1 MRRQLRVLVVEDSEF
16 DAHVMVNLLKRA
28 GYDPHMERVET
39 AQALAESVS
48 SKPWDIVLADYN
60 LPTFNALE
68 ALKLIQAAH
77 LDIPF
82 IIVSG
87 GIGEDIAV
95 AAMKAGA
102 HDYLM
107 KGNLHRLAPAVE
119 RELREA
125 SIRAEQRQAKKA
137 LQESEER
144 YRLLWE
150 TSPDGVILMDEGC
163 HILFLNPA
171 VEEVFGFTQDELIEK
186 PFAMLQPER
195 LRGLLRTRL
204 EETLQAGAVRLRW
217 RNLETLG
224 LRRNQTEFPM
234 EISMSDMLLEG
245 RRRFVCFIRDIT
257 DRKRAEAELRES
269 QEQFKT
275 AREIQQRLF
284 PKSAPALPG
293 FDIAGASY
301 SANAAGGDYFDY
313 LPLPRGQLAVVV
325 GDVSGHGVGPALLMA
340 ETRAY
345 LRALT
350 GQPENVGEILTRA
363 NAILAEDVGASRF
376 ITLFIARI
384 DPTTRTLHYASA
396 GHPPAYV
403 LNAAGQVKHSLPRT
417 GLPLGRRPNTHYKES
432 EAFPLEP
439 GDLILLVT
447 DGIEEAAA
455 PDESLFG
462 TDRLLEVA
470 RRDADQPA
478 ARVVQNLYEAVN
490 AFSGKGPQLDDV
502 TAIAIRVL
510 PPAPSSA
517 S

>member
-1 MRRQLRVLVVEDSEF
+1 MKRQLRVLVVEDSEF
-16 DAHVMVNLLKRA
+16 DAHVMVNLLRRA
-28 GYDPHMERVET
+28 GYDPYMERVET
-39 AQALAESVS
+39 GASLSESVS
-48 SKPWDIVLADYN
+48 SKTWDLILADYN
-60 LPTFNALE
+60 LPGFNALD
-68 ALKLIQAAH
+68 ALKITQAAH

-107 KGNLHRLAPAVE
+107 KGNLHRLAPVVE

-125 SIRAEQRQAKKA
+125 SIRSEQRQAKRA

-150 TSPDGVILMDEGC
+150 TSPDGVILMDENC
-163 HILFLNPA
+163 HIQFLNPA
-171 VEEVFGFTQDELIEK
+171 VEEVFRYTQDELIQK
-186 PFAMLQPER
+186 SFSMLQPSR
-195 LRGLLRTRL
+195 LADLLRARL
-204 EETLQAGAVRLRW
+204 EETLGAGAMRVRW
-217 RNLETLG
+217 RNLETVG
-224 LRRNQTEFPM
+224 LRRDQSEFPM
-234 EISMSDMLLEG
+234 EISMSDMLLGG

-257 DRKRAEAELRES
+257 ERKRAEAELRES

-293 FDIAGASY
+293 FEIAGGSY
-301 SANAAGGDYFDY
+301 SAHAAGGDYFDY
-313 LPLPRGQLAVVV
+313 LPLLHHEQMAVVV

-340 ETRAY
+340 EARAY

-350 GQPENVGEILTRA
+350 GQPGDVGEILTRA
-363 NAILAEDVGASRF
+363 NAILAEDVGSSRF
-376 ITLFIARI
+376 ITLLMARI
-384 DPTTRTLHYASA
+384 DPIRRTLHYVSA
-396 GHPPAYV
+396 GHPPGYV
-403 LNAAGQVKHSLPRT
+403 LGPNGKVKHTLSRT
-417 GLPLGRRPNTHYKES
+417 GLPLGRRPNTVYKES
-432 EAFPLEP
+432 GPVPLEA
-439 GDLILLVT
+439 GDLILLLT

-462 TDRLLEVA
+462 TERILQIA
-470 RRDADQPA
+470 RSTVGQSASKTVEALYDA
-478 ARVVQNLYEAVN
+478 VQVFA
-490 AFSGKGPQLDDV
+490 GKGPQLDDL

-510 PPAPSSA
+510 PVP
-517 S
+517 